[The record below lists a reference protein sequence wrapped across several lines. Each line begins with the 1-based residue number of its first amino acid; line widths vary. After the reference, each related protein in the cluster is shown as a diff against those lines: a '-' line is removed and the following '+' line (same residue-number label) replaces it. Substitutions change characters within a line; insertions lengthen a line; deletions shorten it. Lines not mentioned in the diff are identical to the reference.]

1 MSFHFLSYRGLEW
14 GTEETLFKSGLRVC
28 PKNAKVHYNIAKL
41 SNDSD
46 TAIKHYTRALD
57 LWPSYEH
64 AMNNLGN
71 IYKNIGEF
79 EEAEILFLKAINIS
93 PKFAACWMNLG
104 IVQANLNKFHSA
116 EQSYLEALN
125 LKNGVYPDCLF
136 NLGTLYLKLR
146 QFEKAIQGKLV

>member
-1 MSFHFLSYRGLEW
+1 MQIIPLYFGLWVLSFLFFSYRGLEW
-14 GTEETLFKSGLRVC
+14 GTEAKLFKSGLRVC

-46 TAIKHYTRALD
+46 IAIKHYTRALD

-79 EEAEILFLKAINIS
+79 EQAEILFLKVPFIYYVNPCIAQ
-93 PKFAACWMNLG
+93 NL
-104 IVQANLNKFHSA
+104 I
-116 EQSYLEALN
+116 
-125 LKNGVYPDCLF
+125 
-136 NLGTLYLKLR
+136 
-146 QFEKAIQGKLV
+146 

>member
-46 TAIKHYTRALD
+46 IAIEHYTRALD

-79 EEAEILFLKAINIS
+79 EQAEILFLKVPFIYYVSTCIS
-93 PKFAACWMNLG
+93 
-104 IVQANLNKFHSA
+104 STT
-116 EQSYLEALN
+116 LN
-125 LKNGVYPDCLF
+125 LTNQFFTK
-136 NLGTLYLKLR
+136 TLSFFDSCVSK
-146 QFEKAIQGKLV
+146 